1 MPYKQG
7 LEQRKYNQ
15 GEARKTKPKQKP
27 ILSPTTHP
35 VNNNKKKKKNHNEQ
49 LQWSTHNKF
58 RQQIKNWKWDTNELC
73 LMTKTVGNC
82 LPEIQSPAN
91 EPLKAHL
98 EKPENR
104 LAFSHQARD
113 EKQTWEL
120 PIFISLHLETV
131 VFICG
136 ENHLGRREAGRLWN

>member
-1 MPYKQG
+1 
-7 LEQRKYNQ
+7 
-15 GEARKTKPKQKP
+15 
-27 ILSPTTHP
+27 
-35 VNNNKKKKKNHNEQ
+35 
-49 LQWSTHNKF
+49 
-58 RQQIKNWKWDTNELC
+58 
-73 LMTKTVGNC
+73 MTKTVANC

-98 EKPENR
+98 EKLENR

-136 ENHLGRREAGRLWN
+136 ENHLGEKRGRKTVKLEQTLYSSISPP